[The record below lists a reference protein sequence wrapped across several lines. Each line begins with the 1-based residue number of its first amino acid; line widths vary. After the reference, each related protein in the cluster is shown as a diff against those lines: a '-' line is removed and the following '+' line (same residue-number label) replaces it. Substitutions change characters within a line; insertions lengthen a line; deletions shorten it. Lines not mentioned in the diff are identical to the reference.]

1 MRKSSLLLLGAMLG
15 AGAATLSLET
25 RFLASMPAQAASAG
39 DTYRQLNLFGDV
51 FERIRSDYVEKPDDG
66 KLVEAAINGMLTSL
80 DPHSSYMDAKS
91 FRDMQVNTKGEF
103 GGLGIEVTME
113 DGLIKVI
120 SPIADTPAARAGI
133 LSGDIIT
140 QIDGD
145 AVQGLTLNQAVDK
158 MRGAVKTS
166 VKLTVVRKDRKDP
179 LDLKL
184 TREIIQ
190 VKSVKFRQEDD
201 VGYIQ
206 ITQFN
211 EQTTENLRAALDG
224 LRKDIGDDKLK
235 GYVLDLRNDPGGL
248 LDQAIGV
255 CDTFLDKG
263 EIVSTRGR
271 NPEDTKRWDARHS
284 DVIKGKRLV
293 LLINGGSA
301 SASEIVAGALQDHKR
316 ATLLGTRSFGKGS
329 VQTIIPIGN
338 DGAIRLTTARYYTPS
353 GRSIQAKGIE
363 PDIKVIEAIPDELKG
378 KDEAQGE
385 ASLPG
390 HLANEKGEDL
400 STSQAYVATDP
411 AKDTQL
417 IAALALL
424 RDKAMTGLPKSGNP
438 G

>member
-1 MRKSSLLLLGAMLG
+1 MRKSSLLLLGAVFG
-15 AGAATLSLET
+15 AGVATLGLET
-25 RFLASMPAQAASAG
+25 RFLASQPAQAASAG

-51 FERIRSDYVEKPDDG
+51 FERIRADYVEKPDDG

-140 QIDGD
+140 QIDGE

-166 VKLTVVRKDRKDP
+166 VKLTIVRKDRKDP
-179 LDLKL
+179 LELKL

-201 VGYIQ
+201 VGYVQ

-211 EQTTENLRAALDG
+211 EQTTENLRTALDS
-224 LRKDIGDDKLK
+224 LKKDIGEDKLK

-284 DVIKGKRLV
+284 DVTKGKRLIV
-293 LLINGGSA
+293 LINGGSA

-316 ATLLGTRSFGKGS
+316 ATLLG
-329 VQTIIPIGN
+329 
-338 DGAIRLTTARYYTPS
+338 
-353 GRSIQAKGIE
+353 
-363 PDIKVIEAIPDELKG
+363 
-378 KDEAQGE
+378 
-385 ASLPG
+385 
-390 HLANEKGEDL
+390 H
-400 STSQAYVATDP
+400 
-411 AKDTQL
+411 
-417 IAALALL
+417 ALL
-424 RDKAMTGLPKSGNP
+424 RQGLGADHHP
-438 G
+438 GRQ

>member
-1 MRKSSLLLLGAMLG
+1 MRKSSLLLLGAMFG
-15 AGAATLSLET
+15 AGATTLGLET
-25 RFLASMPAQAASAG
+25 HFLASEPAQAASAG

-166 VKLTVVRKDRKDP
+166 VKLTILRKDRKDP
-179 LDLKL
+179 LELNL

-211 EQTTENLRAALDG
+211 EQTTENLRNALDS
-224 LRKDIGDDKLK
+224 LKKDVGDDKLK

-248 LDQAIGV
+248 LDQAVGV

-284 DVIKGKRLV
+284 DVTKGKRLV
-293 LLINGGSA
+293 VLINGGSA

-329 VQTIIPIGN
+329 VQTIIPVGN
-338 DGAIRLTTARYYTPS
+338 DAAIRLTTARYYTPS
-353 GRSIQAKGIE
+353 GPLDPGEGHRARHQSARGHPRRFEGQGRDQGRSE
-363 PDIKVIEAIPDELKG
+363 PARSSVE
-378 KDEAQGE
+378 
-385 ASLPG
+385 
-390 HLANEKGEDL
+390 
-400 STSQAYVATDP
+400 
-411 AKDTQL
+411 
-417 IAALALL
+417 
-424 RDKAMTGLPKSGNP
+424 R
-438 G
+438 